1 MRIRWTAQASTD
13 LDNIEAYIALDN
25 RGAAIR
31 TVLDII
37 DAVKRLEDYPA
48 SGRAGRVVG
57 TRELV
62 LSNKPFIVPYRV
74 RNNIIEILRV
84 FHTSRRIAYFDPNL

>member
-1 MRIRWTAQASTD
+1 MRIRWTAQASSD
-13 LDNIEAYIALDN
+13 LDNIEAFIALDN
-25 RGAAIR
+25 RGAAVR

-37 DAVKRLEDYPA
+37 DAVKHLKDFPA

-62 LSNKPFIVPYRV
+62 LSDKPFIVPYRV
-74 RNNIIEILRV
+74 RNNVIEILRV
-84 FHTSRRIAYFDPNL
+84 FHTSRRMDYLDPD